1 VKKDQADARKGMQE
15 ELWDSIRTAYLHPAL
30 RPVSMEVTGKSNA
43 ESLLPSTS
51 KAV

>member
-1 VKKDQADARKGMQE
+1 MDARKGLQE
-15 ELWDSIRTAYLHPAL
+15 DLWDSIRTAYLHPAL
-30 RPVSMEVTGKSNA
+30 RPISIEVTGKPNA